1 MKKGSKIVVIGGGT
15 GVYSVL
21 SGLKDY
27 SVKLNAIISMAD
39 DGGSTGVLREEFG
52 ILPPGD
58 IRRALVALSSEQ
70 KTLCDLFNYR
80 FKIGKLKDH
89 NFGNIFITA
98 LCKVFNDDFQK
109 AVEAAGEILNIKGK
123 VIPVTLDKGR
133 LNAKLENGKIIV
145 GETNIDIPKYDGKL
159 KIEKIYLRPN
169 CKINPKAK
177 KTILDSDFIII
188 GPGDLYTSVLPN
200 LLVEGVPEA
209 IKKSKAKKIY
219 VCNLMTKFGETNN
232 FYAKDFIYEIENYLG
247 ENILDYIILNNK
259 IPPSKFLFKY
269 RKARAKMVRYK
280 DHDFQQKNHYKVKI
294 IKANVIRMGDFIRH
308 DPKKIAKIIY
318 SLK

>member
-1 MKKGSKIVVIGGGT
+1 TS
-15 GVYSVL
+15 
-21 SGLKDY
+21 
-27 SVKLNAIISMAD
+27 II
-39 DGGSTGVLREEFG
+39 
-52 ILPPGD
+52 
-58 IRRALVALSSEQ
+58 
-70 KTLCDLFNYR
+70 
-80 FKIGKLKDH
+80 
-89 NFGNIFITA
+89 
-98 LCKVFNDDFQK
+98 
-109 AVEAAGEILNIKGK
+109 
-123 VIPVTLDKGR
+123 
-133 LNAKLENGKIIV
+133 
-145 GETNIDIPKYDGKL
+145 
-159 KIEKIYLRPN
+159 
-169 CKINPKAK
+169 
-177 KTILDSDFIII
+177 
-188 GPGDLYTSVLPN
+188 PN
-200 LLVEGVPEA
+200 LLVRGIPEA